1 MTIRTRSIA
10 HVVTAIM
17 LIGNPLV
24 LLADNHS
31 VYELTPRLNIVAGDG
46 EPSNDIPG
54 IGLAIHRKI
63 SNEWYL
69 GINIDHSP
77 LFDFEDTA
85 GLVDGLD
92 EDGIV
97 DADSS
102 HTMITVVGERRYAMD
117 SAGWTGFWNL
127 GGGINEVDVDDVDG
141 PLKGG
146 GTYDIETDV
155 DTELILVGAVP
166 EDEAFAKVKSLSRS
180 IDPRV
185 RRNAVR
191 ALVLFEPRGA
201 MRDLLDEAL
210 QDADPGVAETARR
223 VDESLRA
230 ATAEKYFGID
240 LDS

>member
-10 HVVTAIM
+10 HTIAAVL

-24 LLADNHS
+24 LLADSHS
-31 VYELTPRLNIVAGDG
+31 VYEFTPRLNIVAGDG

-92 EDGIV
+92 EEGIV
-97 DADSS
+97 DADGT
-102 HTMITVVGERRYAMD
+102 HTMITLVGERRYAME
-117 SAGWTGFWNL
+117 SAGWTGFWNI
-127 GGGINEVDVDDVDG
+127 GGGINEVDIDDVDG
-141 PLKGG
+141 PLSGG

-155 DTELILVGAVP
+155 DTELIMIG
-166 EDEAFAKVKSLSRS
+166 
-180 IDPRV
+180 
-185 RRNAVR
+185 NAGWIQQ
-191 ALVLFEPRGA
+191 LG
-201 MRDLLDEAL
+201 
-210 QDADPGVAETARR
+210 GTWSARY
-223 VDESLRA
+223 EI
-230 ATAEKYFGID
+230 TAEYHSADWEMTDKISGNTGDID
-240 LDS
+240 DYTVYGFRLGLTYR

>member
-1 MTIRTRSIA
+1 MKICRRGIA
-10 HVVTAIM
+10 HAITAIL

-24 LLADNHS
+24 LLADDHS
-31 VYELTPRLNIVAGDG
+31 VYEFTPRLNIVAGDG

-63 SNEWYL
+63 TNEWYL

-77 LFDFEDTA
+77 IFDFEDTA

-127 GGGINEVDVDDVDG
+127 GGGINEVDVDDIDG

-146 GTYDIETDV
+146 GTYDIATR
-155 DTELILVGAVP
+155 LPPSIIVP
-166 EDEAFAKVKSLSRS
+166 TGK
-180 IDPRV
+180 
-185 RRNAVR
+185 
-191 ALVLFEPRGA
+191 
-201 MRDLLDEAL
+201 
-210 QDADPGVAETARR
+210 
-223 VDESLRA
+223 
-230 ATAEKYFGID
+230 
-240 LDS
+240 

>member
-1 MTIRTRSIA
+1 MTISTRSIT
-10 HVVTAIM
+10 HVIAIIM
-17 LIGNPLV
+17 LIGNPLL
-24 LLADNHS
+24 LLADSHS
-31 VYELTPRLNIVAGDG
+31 DYEFTPRLNIVAGDG

-102 HTMITVVGERRYAMD
+102 HTMITVVGERRYEMD
-117 SAGWTGFWNL
+117 SAGWTWFWNL

-141 PLKGG
+141 PLSGG

-155 DTELILVGAVP
+155 DTETILIGNVGWIQRLG
-166 EDEAFAKVKSLSRS
+166 DTWS
-180 IDPRV
+180 
-185 RRNAVR
+185 
-191 ALVLFEPRGA
+191 
-201 MRDLLDEAL
+201 
-210 QDADPGVAETARR
+210 ARY
-223 VDESLRA
+223 EI
-230 ATAEKYFGID
+230 TAEYHSADWEMTDKISGNTGDID
-240 LDS
+240 DYSVYGFRLGLTYR